1 MKDLSIKVMIAGK
14 PYSLAVKADEEENA
28 LKASKLIEEKIKDF
42 EQNYGV
48 KDKQDLLAMCALQF
62 ANEIIQCRDKSN
74 AGEEMQEQLSS
85 IESLLDGYL
94 KKD

>member
-1 MKDLSIKVMIAGK
+1 MKDISIKVMIAGK
-14 PYSLAVKADEEENA
+14 SYSLAVKADEQENA

-42 EQNYGV
+42 ERNYGV

-62 ANEIIQCRDKSN
+62 ANEIIQCRDKNN